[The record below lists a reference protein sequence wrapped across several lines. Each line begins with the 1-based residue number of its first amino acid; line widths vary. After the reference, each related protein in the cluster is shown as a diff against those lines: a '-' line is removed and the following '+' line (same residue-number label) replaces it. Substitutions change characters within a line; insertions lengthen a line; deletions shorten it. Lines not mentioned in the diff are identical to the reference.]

1 MWVFTNNAFFS
12 VVKDR
17 DNANGVVVRAR
28 VPGDLEK
35 VFGSVHKVHET
46 ENSDY
51 RFRMYL
57 DHEYVTEVI
66 SEEVS
71 NIDYDNFKNSIP
83 KEDKERYSYYTRV
96 WSVMNSWQESMYP
109 YNPDMYGIR
118 NWYKTNYKNFGT
130 YK

>member
-17 DNANGVVVRAR
+17 DNKTGVVVRAR
-28 VPGDLEK
+28 VPGDLENT
-35 VFGSVHKVHET
+35 FGSVHKVHET
-46 ENSDY
+46 DDSDY

-57 DHEYVTEVI
+57 DQEYVAETIQRNILE
-66 SEEVS
+66 
-71 NIDYDNFKNSIP
+71 IDYDNFKNSIP
-83 KEDKERYSYYTRV
+83 KDDKDRYSYYTKV
-96 WSVMNSWQESMYP
+96 WAVMNSWQEKLYP

-118 NWYKTNYKNFGT
+118 NWYYQNYKS